1 MIPLNAYK
9 YIRVYAREECCRDR
23 RQEMRES
30 ELERRFRRLAMQAGG
45 KAYKFISPGNDGVP
59 DRIVILPGG
68 RIGFVE
74 LKRPGEVPRKLQQF
88 QLGELERLG
97 CYTAVVD
104 SMEQAEAVI
113 SEIQKQSP
121 AAHARD
127 SLFLE
132 MVNRTPG
139 GRTGVIL

>member
-59 DRIVILPGG
+59 DRIVVLPGG

-121 AAHARD
+121 ATHARD